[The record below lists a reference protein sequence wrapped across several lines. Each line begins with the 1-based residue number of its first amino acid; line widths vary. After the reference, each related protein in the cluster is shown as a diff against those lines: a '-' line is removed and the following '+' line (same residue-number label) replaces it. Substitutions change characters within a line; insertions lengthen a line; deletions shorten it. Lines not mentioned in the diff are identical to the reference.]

1 MRHVT
6 GAEGYDAEV
15 GIVGAGPAGARAA
28 ELLATLG
35 VEVLLWDGK
44 APWEKPCAGGLTA
57 AVLRQVPELADVVPE
72 AQPIE
77 LVRLETALGAWL
89 EIPLE
94 RPLYVIS
101 RAVLSRWQLGRAR
114 DAGAEFVREPVRRL
128 ARTGKGWRVALGSGV
143 ERRVRCLIGADGGA
157 SLVRAVACPDFR
169 VELAPT
175 RVAFVAG
182 VGPHARTIA
191 LRFAR
196 GVAGY
201 TWSFPRPDHSSVGVV
216 REPGTCTRADLD
228 AEVDRL
234 RGAEGP
240 SGDSP
245 VARGGA
251 VIGTAWFPLR
261 PGYPEIGAADL
272 ALLGDAGGLAD
283 PATGEGIH
291 NALSSAELA
300 IEAFMI
306 QRSFCLYPRLAAE
319 RFDQEFRTAR
329 RIRRLLYDQ
338 DAVYRLIE
346 AAARHRSAYALLVAL
361 VNGVNGHD
369 MALGLPWLRGFMTAT
384 MAAMRRPA
392 RPWWTRRASSLS

>member
-1 MRHVT
+1 MRHIT
-6 GAEGYDAEV
+6 GAERYDAEV

-35 VEVLLWDGK
+35 VDVLLWDGK

-57 AVLRQVPELADVVPE
+57 AVLRHVPELAEVVPE

-77 LVRLETALGAWL
+77 RVRLETALGAWL

-94 RPLYVIS
+94 RRLYVIS
-101 RAVLSRWQLGRAR
+101 RTVLSRWQLGRAR

-128 ARTGKGWRVALGSGV
+128 ARMGNGWRVTLASGV

-157 SLVRAVACPDFR
+157 SLVRAVACPNLR

-175 RVAFVAG
+175 RVAFAG
-182 VGPHARTIA
+182 VGPHTHTIA
-191 LRFAR
+191 LRFTR

-201 TWSFPRPDHSSVGVV
+201 AWDFPRPDHSSVGVV
-216 REPGTCTRADLD
+216 REPGGCTRGGLD
-228 AEVDRL
+228 VEVDRL
-234 RGAEGP
+234 RGPEGRAGG
-240 SGDSP
+240 SA
-245 VARGGA
+245 VARAGA

-272 ALLGDAGGLAD
+272 ALLGDAAGLAD
-283 PATGEGIH
+283 PATGEGIQ
-291 NALSSAELA
+291 NALCSAELA
-300 IEAFMI
+300 VEAFML
-306 QRSFCLYPRLAAE
+306 QRSFGLYPRLAAE

-329 RIRRLLYDQ
+329 RVRRLLYEQ
-338 DAVYRLIE
+338 DAASRLIE

-369 MALGLPWLRGFMTAT
+369 MALGLPWLRAFMTAT
-384 MAAMRRPA
+384 KAAMSRAA
-392 RPWWTRRASSLS
+392 RPWWTKRAGSHS